1 LGDRDNKNDK
11 HENDQ
16 IEAREQIM
24 VAETTFDATQEIC
37 CGRSA
42 RGRSSFLTS
51 NEDGYGTTFT
61 ATILISSG
69 GRWQDDVVRQK
80 IRQWYWCGVLGEQY
94 GSTVESRFARDLPE
108 VIAWALE
115 DGPVPQTIQDCNFV
129 TDRLM
134 SLRSRPSA
142 AYKGLHALIMQSGGL
157 VDWTT
162 GAGTDEQTY
171 FDESIDIHYIF
182 LRAWCDHRK
191 INGSIY
197 NFILNKTALSAR
209 TNRFLGGDAHDL
221 SSTPAGASAHHTGT
235 YRRFPAH
242 PFYRTRYD
250 PIR

>member
-1 LGDRDNKNDK
+1 LK
-11 HENDQ
+11 
-16 IEAREQIM
+16 
-24 VAETTFDATQEIC
+24 IC
-37 CGRSA
+37 CGISA

-69 GRWQDDVVRQK
+69 DRWQDDVIRQK

-94 GSTVESRFARDLPE
+94 GSAVESRFARDLPE

-134 SLRSRPSA
+134 SLRSRLSA
-142 AYKGLHALIMQSGGL
+142 AYKELHALIMQSGGS
-157 VDWTT
+157 VDWRT

-171 FDESIDIHYIF
+171 FDESIDIHHIF
-182 LRAWCDHRK
+182 PRAWCDHRK

-197 NFILNKTALSAR
+197 NSILNKTALSAR
-209 TNRFLGGDAHDL
+209 TNRFLGGDGPTIYLRRLQERQHITPERIKVSCVPIL
-221 SSTPAGASAHHTGT
+221 SN
-235 YRRFPAH
+235 
-242 PFYRTRYD
+242 
-250 PIR
+250 PI